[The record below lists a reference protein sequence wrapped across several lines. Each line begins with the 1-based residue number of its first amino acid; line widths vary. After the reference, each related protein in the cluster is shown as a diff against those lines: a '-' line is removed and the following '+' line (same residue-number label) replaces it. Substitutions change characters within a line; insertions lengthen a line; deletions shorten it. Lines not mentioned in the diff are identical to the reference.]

1 MVWILRTSDA
11 QSRSIPKRKG
21 EQGTFDPNFNR
32 YLWYL
37 GDNWLFT
44 CLLVHGYRGS
54 RCSSW
59 CRFECF
65 ENLRRIRWWRSTE
78 AYSRRTQVRIDHVKN
93 HEKIIYFQ
101 TFVFHYYATTRQS
114 PAAALCFMWMIFFLF
129 CILVIMFPK
138 NESFKFFSSYSDSI
152 FKNCK

>member
-1 MVWILRTSDA
+1 MDSQNIWCTI
-11 QSRSIPKRKG
+11 SINTQKKG
-21 EQGTFDPNFNR
+21 GARYIWSKFNR

-78 AYSRRTQVRIDHVKN
+78 AYSRRTQVWIYHAKN
-93 HEKIIYFQ
+93 HKSTFIFRHSYFII
-101 TFVFHYYATTRQS
+101 TRPPDNPQ
-114 PAAALCFMWMIFFLF
+114 PPPYVLCEWFFFLF